1 LPQINFVEEIRGLFE
16 RTLRGSERQIA
27 ASAIPFYN
35 VIEDQ
40 FLPLLNRKKGE
51 ILGKKTD
58 ATAVDQGEIKA
69 SFSNLNA
76 QLGGTYNPI
85 KIVFNVIRRLFG
97 STKLERAQGELRQ
110 LKEYSG
116 LYDNY
121 LFANESLNFLKTKIH
136 QEISK
141 KEGILSKLG
150 IHKNKKLEA
159 DPIVSELKATFK
171 SWLQPFE
178 QILSGGVKGV
188 SLYRADIEFL
198 NSLKSN
204 LQHGNHAEYLGDLV
218 TRLDRLI
225 GKITKQQQ
233 KQYAAQSNQA
243 ANQGTNPQL
252 RNPQTSRAAAQKLAS
267 LAA

>member
-1 LPQINFVEEIRGLFE
+1 MK
-16 RTLRGSERQIA
+16 GSVREA
-27 ASAIPFYN
+27 ASRIIPLYN
-35 VIEDQ
+35 FFESNLIPI
-40 FLPLLNRKKGE
+40 FNRQQGE
-51 ILGKKTD
+51 ILGKKT
-58 ATAVDQGEIKA
+58 ATTAVDQGEIKA

-85 KIVFNVIRRLFG
+85 KIAFNLLRRIAG
-97 STKLERAQGELRQ
+97 STKLQRTQGELRQ

-116 LYDNY
+116 LYDNF

-141 KEGILSKLG
+141 KEGIFSKLG
-150 IHKNKKLEA
+150 IHKNKKIEA
-159 DPIVSELKATFK
+159 DPIISELKATFK

-188 SLYRADIEFL
+188 SLYRADIDFL
-198 NSLKSN
+198 NTIKSSLE
-204 LQHGNHAEYLGDLV
+204 HGNHAEYLGDLV
-218 TRLDRLI
+218 TRLDRLL

-252 RNPQTSRAAAQKLAS
+252 RNPQTSRAKAQQLAS
-267 LAA
+267 LAT